1 MFVYNCFDSPPN
13 LAYYLGMTEPCNR
26 LLKARVMAGY
36 RSGRAA
42 AAAMGMSPATY
53 ASHENGSRTFGVP
66 EAHKYADIFNVS
78 PGWLLTGE
86 ALNQSDFRD
95 SRVQS
100 KPGAAPQSKQNTIDV
115 YQFGKKILELVTELA
130 PHTEFA
136 SQPQSRTLGEV
147 VIERLLNDEF
157 DPNAEQWRIISQW
170 QIPTAFIEDE
180 LGIPA
185 NDDPALIAV
194 VDDNMA
200 PTYNVGDRL
209 IVNFTTK
216 DLTGDGVYIFIDP
229 EYGMHLQRLT
239 VDGENVQV
247 SNDNP
252 TESTRHP
259 AQVVALDALEIVGKV
274 KGSVLVG

>member
-1 MFVYNCFDSPPN
+1 
-13 LAYYLGMTEPCNR
+13 MTEPYNR
-26 LLKARVMAGY
+26 LLKARVMVGY

-42 AAAMGMSPATY
+42 AAAMGMRPATY
-53 ASHENGSRTFGVP
+53 ASHENGTRTFGVP
-66 EAHKYADIFNVS
+66 EARKYADIFNVS

-86 ALNQSDFRD
+86 TLSQSDFKD

-100 KPGAAPQSKQNTIDV
+100 KPAAAPQTKQNTIDV
-115 YQFGKKILELVTELA
+115 YQFGKKILEMVAELA

-147 VIERLLNDEF
+147 VIERLLNEDF
-157 DPNAEQWRIISQW
+157 DPDAEQWRIISQW
-170 QIPTAFIEDE
+170 SFPNSFIEGE
-180 LGIPA
+180 LGVPP
-185 NDDPALIAV
+185 DDDVALIAV
-194 VDDNMA
+194 VDDNMV

-229 EYGMHLQRLT
+229 EFGMHLQRLI
-239 VDGENVQV
+239 VNGKNVHV

-252 TESTRHP
+252 AESTRHP
-259 AQVVALDALEIVGKV
+259 AQVVALNALEIVGKV